1 MTNNFSILVTFNNP
15 MKPCFFVNKK
25 YPVTN
30 QTNTFSIPITFN
42 IPIKTCFSIRNIFV
56 AIQTRPTQIVHSIFF
71 NEKKD
76 FNKIKLVTYHFWYSF
91 DVY

>member
-1 MTNNFSILVTFNNP
+1 MHFSMTNNFSILVTFNNP
-15 MKPCFFVNKK
+15 MK

-56 AIQTRPTQIVHSIFF
+56 AIQTRLTQIVHSIFF
-71 NEKKD
+71 NEKND
-76 FNKIKLVTYHFWYSF
+76 FNKKNNINMYMVQN
-91 DVY
+91 